1 MSPTLKQIRIAA
13 VMMILISF
21 TQCKKVNYCTLKPET
36 GNCKASIPRLYF
48 DQDKK
53 ECKQFIW
60 GGCDGVVPFA
70 TMEECSKQCK

>member
-53 ECKQFIW
+53 ECKQFI
-60 GGCDGVVPFA
+60 
-70 TMEECSKQCK
+70 